1 MVWRQA
7 GLRVR
12 TTRRHQPARKWGAG
26 RARPG
31 RPGRARPADLAE
43 RLDSIVRRLAP
54 KCAIGLPTDHPP
66 HHATERAG

>member
-26 RARPG
+26 ARAARSTRPG
-31 RPGRARPADLAE
+31 QAR
-43 RLDSIVRRLAP
+43 
-54 KCAIGLPTDHPP
+54 
-66 HHATERAG
+66 